1 MADSDSNPTALGSFL
16 YNPHPSQFQVV
27 TDSNYGDAYRAF
39 SPGVLGQVIL
49 DSQGF
54 RNADVPFPTHQGI
67 VDAYLIHDSTYG
79 LYYPSPRRGNRS
91 FGQGLIMALDS
102 DAQNATGGG
111 EAAAGGG
118 LTQYWIG

>member
-16 YNPHPSQFQVV
+16 YDPHPSQFQVV
-27 TDSNYGDAYRAF
+27 MDSNYGDAYRVF
-39 SPGVLGQVIL
+39 SPGVLGKVIL

-54 RNADVPFPTHQGI
+54 RNADTPFQTHQGI

-79 LYYPSPRRGNRS
+79 LFYPSPRRGNRS
-91 FGQGLIMALDS
+91 EGQGLIMALDS

-111 EAAAGGG
+111 EAAGGG

>member
-27 TDSNYGDAYRAF
+27 TDSNYGDAYRVF
-39 SPGVLGQVIL
+39 SPGVLGEIIL

-54 RNADVPFPTHQGI
+54 RNADTPFQTHQGI

-79 LYYPSPRRGNRS
+79 LFYPSPRRGNKA

-111 EAAAGGG
+111 EAGGG